1 MILVLLGTQNNSF
14 HRLLEEVDKNIK
26 DGTIKEE
33 VIVQSGYTKFQSHR
47 MRIIDLM
54 SKEQLAEF
62 QEEATL
68 IITHGGVGSIVSSIE
83 KGKKVIAVPR
93 MHEYGEHVNNHQ
105 KEIVED
111 FNNKGYIIGIENVE
125 DLKGAIIKSKTFEPK
140 KYQPNNKK
148 MLEIIENFIDKI

>member
-111 FNNKGYIIGIENVE
+111 FNNKGYIIGIKKVE
-125 DLKGAIIKSKTFEPK
+125 DLKDAIIRSKKFEPV
-140 KYQPNNKK
+140 KYQPNNQK
-148 MLEIIENFIDKI
+148 MLKIIENFIENT

>member
-111 FNNKGYIIGIENVE
+111 FNNKGYIIGIKKVE
-125 DLKGAIIKSKTFEPK
+125 DLKDAIIRSKKFEPK

-148 MLEIIENFIDKI
+148 MLEIIENFIENT